1 MSSGSLAGL
10 DSSSSGVKRREIVSR
25 VGELPAARAE
35 AVDREHDA
43 IAVAGES
50 ALVDAPAGLRI
61 GVEALG
67 EKCVHEPR
75 ALAHAREDAVA
86 EDRRGR
92 GPGAA
97 AKGAAEPAAEIPD
110 GDLADPLRGL
120 GRAAG
125 KTRLPLNRGERNPM
139 LEQKAVAD
147 RSRRRRGDAGLIR
160 RRRGRIA
167 KRAGENGVAA
177 IGRLDYDRVR
187 LGERFRRNDMKR
199 DLIGNGRPS
208 SGKLAQARD
217 GLRGRDLAVD
227 HALDIAP
234 SHAAVGSGRQV
245 AGHVDGDDRGRLGR
259 SRARRPNHGRR
270 RERAENKVHEP
281 SSADS
286 PLREIPRR

>member
-1 MSSGSLAGL
+1 MSSGSLVRSRQELVGRQ
-10 DSSSSGVKRREIVSR
+10 RREIVSR

-35 AVDREHDA
+35 AVDRQHDA
-43 IAVAGES
+43 IAVAGER

-97 AKGAAEPAAEIPD
+97 AKGAGEPAAEIPD

-147 RSRRRRGDAGLIR
+147 HSRRRGVGSLSRRRRDGSAE
-160 RRRGRIA
+160 
-167 KRAGENGVAA
+167 RAGENGIAA
-177 IGRLDYDRVR
+177 IGRLDDDGVR
-187 LGERFRRNDMKR
+187 LGGD
-199 DLIGNGRPS
+199 
-208 SGKLAQARD
+208 SGAT
-217 GLRGRDLAVD
+217 
-227 HALDIAP
+227 I
-234 SHAAVGSGRQV
+234 
-245 AGHVDGDDRGRLGR
+245 
-259 SRARRPNHGRR
+259 
-270 RERAENKVHEP
+270 
-281 SSADS
+281 
-286 PLREIPRR
+286 